1 MTLGRIA
8 VRALVAYVYLL
19 VLTRAGGKSAV
30 SQATP
35 FEFLVALILGDVIDD
50 ALWAEV
56 SMAKFGAAAGSIML
70 CDALTK
76 LGAFRWI
83 PFFHLVNGRSGV
95 LLRDGREDRHELRR
109 QQLTRADLA
118 HLLRLGGITDWN
130 KVHLALIE
138 RGHELSV
145 ILRRG
150 AKPATREDAERAREV
165 AR

>member
-19 VLTRAGGKSAV
+19 VITRAGGKSAI

-56 SMAKFGAAAGSIML
+56 SMAKFAGAAGSIML

-76 LGAFRWI
+76 LGAFHWL
-83 PFFHLVNGRSGV
+83 PFSHLVNGRSGV
-95 LLRDGREDRHELRR
+95 LLRDGREDPDELRR
-109 QQLTRADLA
+109 QQMSKADLA
-118 HLLRLGGITDWN
+118 HLLRLEGITDWN
-130 KVHLALIE
+130 DVHLALIE

-145 ILRRG
+145 ILRPG
-150 AKPATREDAERAREV
+150 AKPATREDRL
-165 AR
+165 

>member
-19 VLTRAGGKSAV
+19 VITRASGKSAI

-56 SMAKFGAAAGSIML
+56 SMAKFAGAAGSIML

-76 LGAFRWI
+76 LGAFHWL

-95 LLRDGREDRHELRR
+95 LLRDGREDRDELRR
-109 QQLTRADLA
+109 QQLSKADLA
-118 HLLRLGGITDWN
+118 HLLRLEGITDWN
-130 KVHLALIE
+130 DVHLALIE

-145 ILRRG
+145 IRRPG
-150 AKPATREDAERAREV
+150 KEPATKEDRA
-165 AR
+165 

>member
-8 VRALVAYVYLL
+8 VRALVAYIYLL

-56 SMAKFGAAAGSIML
+56 SMAKFAGAAGSIML

-76 LGAFRWI
+76 LGAFHWR

-95 LLRDGREDRHELRR
+95 LLRDGREDRDELRR
-109 QQLTRADLA
+109 QQLSKADLA
-118 HLLRLGGITDWN
+118 HLLRLDGITDWAR
-130 KVHLALIE
+130 VHLALIE

-145 ILRRG
+145 IHRPG
-150 AKPATREDAERAREV
+150 AERATKEDAERAREL